1 MPTYLI
7 WDSISDDLAHQ
18 ILLCAQKSDKKLYR
32 LLLDMVSK
40 GIGMRQS
47 KLLEMPK
54 TQRHSLCKKLLSHPR
69 SETMSFYLLSHWL
82 IETQSPMLC
91 RWLDILGIVHDEKGV
106 VEDVPDEPD
115 LETLRK
121 AVDRLFEEFPNEY
134 VSIYLQG
141 FYEMEGV
148 RWKSLG
154 NLISS
159 DPRFKIGKYQPL
171 AL

>member
-1 MPTYLI
+1 MPTYFI
-7 WDSISDDLAHQ
+7 WNSISEELSHQ
-18 ILLCAQKSDKKLYR
+18 ILLCAQQSDKKLYR

-40 GIGMRQS
+40 GFGIRIN

-54 TQRHSLCKKLLSHPR
+54 IKRHALCKKVLSHPR

-91 RWLDILGIVHDEKGV
+91 RWLDMLGIAHDEKGILEV
-106 VEDVPDEPD
+106 DPEEPP
-115 LETLRK
+115 LETLQQ
-121 AVDRLFEEFPNEY
+121 AVNTLFEEFPKEY

-148 RWKSLG
+148 KWKNLGSLMA
-154 NLISS
+154 N
-159 DPRFKIGKYQPL
+159 DPRFKIGTYQPVT
-171 AL
+171 

>member
-7 WDSISDDLAHQ
+7 WDSISDDLSHQ
-18 ILLCAQKSDKKLYR
+18 ILLCAHQSDKKLYR

-40 GIGMRQS
+40 GMGIRIN

-54 TQRHSLCKKLLSHPR
+54 TQRHLLCKRVLSHPR

-91 RWLDILGIVHDEKGV
+91 RWLDLLGIVHDEKGV
-106 VEDVPDEPD
+106 VEEIPDEPPNEI
-115 LETLRK
+115 LQQ
-121 AVDRLFEEFPNEY
+121 AVDILFEEFPHLY

-141 FYEMEGV
+141 FYEMEGM

-154 NLISS
+154 SLISS
-159 DPRFKIGKYQPL
+159 DSRFKIEKYQSV
-171 AL
+171 A